1 MLKITSESSFKTI
14 ESDDGSLSRLPANFT
29 ALKNMTD
36 TTTRRVFLANPFKL
50 SASFASLMI
59 NVINMSKGDGCAP
72 TCVVAYLLALT
83 GAFS

>member
-36 TTTRRVFLANPFKL
+36 TTTRRVFLTNLFKL
-50 SASFASLMI
+50 SVSFTSLI